1 MAIYLLFC
9 QYTIYRFRWSV
20 ALSVTTMV
28 SSQQCSVLST
38 TLIPDKRL
46 ILLSTDSQ
54 TSSSLHGDVQSGGT
68 WWPTHCEAR
77 DRVAVVIPY
86 RARKNHLGL
95 LLDQLHSLLQRQLIH
110 YKIYV
115 IEQVQESTAD
125 ILFLEMSYRLIFYQ
139 SNISLTLHTKR
150 NVVKI

>member
-1 MAIYLLFC
+1 MTSI
-9 QYTIYRFRWSV
+9 S
-20 ALSVTTMV
+20 
-28 SSQQCSVLST
+28 
-38 TLIPDKRL
+38 LIPDKRL

-95 LLDQLHSLLQRQLIH
+95 LLHQLHSLLQRQLIH

-115 IEQVQESTAD
+115 IEQVPESTNFLSIQYFTYTAHKTRYIYPTCEKTAD
-125 ILFLEMSYRLIFYQ
+125 IFNNPIYWFTDIPSPVESAHAGGF
-139 SNISLTLHTKR
+139 NDK
-150 NVVKI
+150 